1 MLPNFAKIR
10 IDMNKL
16 KICNISLLAITPAVL
31 ATSIILE
38 ASHGQSVLGLK
49 FNFWVIIHLVAVLAM
64 TGLVCWHLRMNW
76 GKISGWAKKIS
87 GKASGASK
95 ALAILIA
102 FTALTGLASV
112 QQWLIHGHSPIG
124 GVHGK
129 IGFLFILIAVE
140 FIKLLDCI
148 QIYFF
153 HCRLLLQ

>member
-1 MLPNFAKIR
+1 MLPTFAKNR

-64 TGLVCWHLRMNW
+64 TGLVCWHLGMNW
-76 GKISGWAKKIS
+76 GKISGWAKKFT

-102 FTALTGLASV
+102 VTALTGLSAIP
-112 QQWLIHGHSPIG
+112 QWLIHRHSPIG
-124 GVHGK
+124 GVHDK
-129 IGFLFILIAVE
+129 IGFLFILIAISHTIRHRKW
-140 FIKLLDCI
+140 FKGTKNK
-148 QIYFF
+148 
-153 HCRLLLQ
+153 

>member
-1 MLPNFAKIR
+1 MLPNFAKNR

-38 ASHGQSVLGLK
+38 ASHGESVLGLK

-76 GKISGWAKKIS
+76 GKISGWAKKFT

-102 FTALTGLASV
+102 FTALTGLASIP
-112 QQWLIHGHSPIG
+112 QWLIHGHSPIG

-129 IGFLFILIAVE
+129 IGFLFILIAIIHTIRHRKW
-140 FIKLLDCI
+140 FNGTKNK
-148 QIYFF
+148 
-153 HCRLLLQ
+153 

>member
-1 MLPNFAKIR
+1 MLPTFAKNR

-38 ASHGQSVLGLK
+38 ASHGESVLGLK
-49 FNFWVIIHLVAVLAM
+49 FNFWVIIHLVAVLVM

-102 FTALTGLASV
+102 LTVLTGLAAIP
-112 QQWLIHGHSPIG
+112 QWLIHGHSTVG
-124 GVHGK
+124 GIHGK
-129 IGFLFILIAVE
+129 IGFLFIIVCLIHTIHHRKW
-140 FIKLLDCI
+140 FRKSKG
-148 QIYFF
+148 
-153 HCRLLLQ
+153 

>member
-1 MLPNFAKIR
+1 MLPTFAKNR

-38 ASHGQSVLGLK
+38 ASHGAALLGMS
-49 FNFWVIIHLVAVLAM
+49 FNVWVILHLVAVLVM

-76 GKISGWAKKIS
+76 GKLSGWAKKIS

-102 FTALTGLASV
+102 LTVLTGFFAIP
-112 QQWLIHGHSPIG
+112 QWLIHGHSTVG
-124 GVHGK
+124 GIHGK
-129 IGFLFILIAVE
+129 IGFLFILVCLIHTIRHRKW
-140 FIKLLDCI
+140 FRRSKG
-148 QIYFF
+148 
-153 HCRLLLQ
+153 

>member
-1 MLPNFAKIR
+1 MLLTFAKIR
-10 IDMNKL
+10 INMNKL

-38 ASHGQSVLGLK
+38 ASHGESVLGLK
-49 FNFWVIIHLVAVLAM
+49 FNFWVIIHLVAVLVM